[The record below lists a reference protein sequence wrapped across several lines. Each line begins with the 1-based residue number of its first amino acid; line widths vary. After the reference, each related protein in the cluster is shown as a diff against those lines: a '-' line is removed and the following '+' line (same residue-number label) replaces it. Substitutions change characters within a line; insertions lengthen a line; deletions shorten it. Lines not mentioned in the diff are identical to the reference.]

1 MLGSNQLL
9 CCTVGFTSSFDLK
22 LALVDL
28 MEVVESVKKL
38 EHINK
43 RKKEELGSDKD
54 KKSRDQT
61 TRRKDTKP

>member
-28 MEVVESVKKL
+28 MEVVESVIKL
-38 EHINK
+38 ENINK
-43 RKKEELGSDKD
+43 RKKEKSRSDKE
-54 KKSRDQT
+54 KSSEDQT
-61 TRRKDTKP
+61 TNRKDTKP